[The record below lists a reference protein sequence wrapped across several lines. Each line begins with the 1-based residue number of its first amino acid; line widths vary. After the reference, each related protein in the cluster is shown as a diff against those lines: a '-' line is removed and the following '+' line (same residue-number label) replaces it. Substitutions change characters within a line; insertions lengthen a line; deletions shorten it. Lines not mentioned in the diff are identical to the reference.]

1 MLENLS
7 FEAEATTHIVAVMR
21 QLQLSPRRWMSS
33 VEQPD
38 AVVAAGKSLS
48 SLMTPAVHD
57 CCSR

>member
-21 QLQLSPRRWMSS
+21 QLQLSPRRSS

-38 AVVAAGKSLS
+38 AVAAAGKSLS

>member
-21 QLQLSPRRWMSS
+21 QLQLSPRRSS

-38 AVVAAGKSLS
+38 AAAAAAGKSLS

>member
-21 QLQLSPRRWMSS
+21 QLQLSQRRRSS
-33 VEQPD
+33 AEQPD
-38 AVVAAGKSLS
+38 AAAAVKSLS